1 MDDSTRFATA
11 ALVIAL
17 GRRAAAQRLAAGE
30 DPVAALRRL
39 RQEARRTTRCPQ
51 AGTEGNQSAAPS
63 PDALA
68 ADCRRFGIDLWLPGD
83 DAFPA
88 SLTTVADPPAALFAR
103 GDPRC
108 LLRPAVAIVGARR
121 CTTAGAEVAAA
132 MAGELAARGVVVIS
146 GLARGIDTAAHRA
159 AVSAGLTVAVVGSG
173 LARPYPAG
181 NGRLVSR
188 IVESGGLL
196 LSEYPPLAGARKHH
210 FPERNR
216 LISGLARGVVVVEA
230 GERSGSLITAR
241 LALEQGREVCAVPG
255 SVINPVSRGC
265 HRLLRQGA
273 ALVTSADDVL
283 EALGLDASPSVAA
296 AGAAAD
302 QASPSELAAGLAAV
316 LAAVE
321 DRITSV
327 DQVVAATGLSA
338 AAAGAAL
345 VELELGGFV
354 RQMAGGYIRRP
365 LV

>member
-1 MDDSTRFATA
+1 MQDLTRYATA

-17 GRRAAAQRLAAGE
+17 GRRAATQILAAGE
-30 DPVAALRRL
+30 DPRAALRRL
-39 RQEARRTTRCPQ
+39 ARPDRAPGAT
-51 AGTEGNQSAAPS
+51 PS
-63 PDALA
+63 PESLA
-68 ADCRRFGIDLWLPGD
+68 ADCRRFGIELWLPGED
-83 DAFPA
+83 GYPA
-88 SLTTVADPPAALFAR
+88 SLSTVADPPLALYAR

-121 CTTAGAEVAAA
+121 CTSAGAEIAAA
-132 MAGELAARGVVVIS
+132 IAGGLAARGVVVIS

-159 AVSAGLTVAVVGSG
+159 AVAAGVTVAVVGSG
-173 LARPYPAG
+173 LARPYPSG

-216 LISGLARGVVVVEA
+216 LISALARAVVVVEA

-255 SVINPVSRGC
+255 SVLNPVSRGC
-265 HRLLRQGA
+265 HRLLREGA
-273 ALVTSADDVL
+273 ALVTSAADVL
-283 EALGLDASPSVAA
+283 EALGLDVSPSLEEVDPASPS
-296 AGAAAD
+296 D
-302 QASPSELAAGLAAV
+302 LTAGLSAV
-316 LAAVE
+316 LAVVE
-321 DRITSV
+321 DRTTSL
-327 DQVVAATGLSA
+327 DQVVGATGLSA

-354 RQMAGGYIRRP
+354 RQVAGGYIRRP
-365 LV
+365 LD